1 MKQNVF
7 RAETRCCTWNL
18 VVVLGSMLFL
28 LNNVSSWPAVAASGV
43 LPATELANIIVHVM
57 ASELLYDCVQ
67 RGSNLVE
74 RP

>member
-43 LPATELANIIVHVM
+43 LPATELANIIVHVHGIRV
-57 ASELLYDCVQ
+57 AIRLCATRLQ
-67 RGSNLVE
+67 PG
-74 RP
+74 